1 MDQYVKYQ
9 RILHLPW
16 SPGLQ
21 HDDRLIPS
29 LDGLKNRR
37 VIVTEKLDGECTI
50 MYQDRIHARSIDS
63 KDHPSRHWVKR
74 LYGTLAHDIPTG
86 WRICGENVF
95 AKHSILYDGLTS
107 YFYVFGIFDQ
117 DNNYLAWEDVVTY
130 CNLLGLQLVPVLYEG
145 MWEEEEIHKCFR
157 GNSVFGDSFQEGYVV
172 KVASSFS
179 YEDFQKKISKY
190 VRKSHVQTSENWMT
204 QPVVPNIML
213 KEVTSI

>member
-1 MDQYVKYQ
+1 MEKYIKYQ
-9 RILHLPW
+9 RIFHVSW

-37 VIVTEKLDGECTI
+37 VIVTEKLDGEACI
-50 MYQDRIHARSIDS
+50 MYQDHIHARSIDS

-74 LYGTLAHDIPTG
+74 LHATISHDIPTG

-95 AKHSILYDGLTS
+95 AKHSIYYNGLTS

-130 CNLLGLQLVPVLYEG
+130 CHLLGLQLVPVLYEG
-145 MWEEEEIHKCFR
+145 MWDEEEVKKCFR
-157 GNSVFGDSFQEGYVV
+157 GNSVFGNSLQEGYVV
-172 KVASSFS
+172 RVASSFS
-179 YEDFQKKISKY
+179 YDDFQKKIAKY
-190 VRKSHVQTSENWMT
+190 VRQGHVQTGEFWMT
-204 QPVVPNIML
+204 QPVIPNRML
-213 KEVTSI
+213 EQVVNS